1 MKSLI
6 NSFYL
11 LFQFAEAS
19 DSSGV
24 ESFDLSEAQLTGEV
38 LPLKPVKFSRVNCL
52 SIFVESNQEDED
64 TTIIQKIAILGS
76 AGETFD
82 VKDIKDVSKQ
92 DE

>member
-1 MKSLI
+1 MIIFS
-6 NSFYL
+6 N
-11 LFQFAEAS
+11 AEAS
-19 DSSGV
+19 DSPGV
-24 ESFDLSEAQLTGEV
+24 DSFDLTEAQLTGEV
-38 LPLKPVKFSRVNCL
+38 IPLKLVKFNRVNCL

-82 VKDIKDVSKQ
+82 VKEIKDVSKQ